1 MLHKNKEYSKLFAII
16 TGMKTLK
23 DLIDEAKKAIPEISV
38 DQARDIYKKGQAV
51 FLDVRESEEYEEGVI
66 KGAIRVPRGVLE
78 LQIERILPQRNREI
92 VVYCAGGTRSVLAA
106 KSLKDMGYDAVTS
119 MAGGFFVWEA
129 AGYEIETLPQHHA
142 EFLLLDG

>member
-1 MLHKNKEYSKLFAII
+1 MLHKNAEYSKLFAII

-23 DLIDEAKKAIPEISV
+23 DLIDEAKKVIPEISV

-66 KGAIRVPRGVLE
+66 KGAVRVPRGVLE

-106 KSLKDMGYDAVTS
+106 KSLKDMGYDSVAS
-119 MAGGFFVWEA
+119 MAGGFIVWEA
-129 AGYEIETLPQHHA
+129 AGYETEALPERRA
-142 EFLLLDG
+142 EG